1 MTEYGCV
8 GVTQPSSYGTNDK
21 IGSLAHPTGI
31 AYRLNGPPH
40 EQTAVVRTSDRTPV
54 AALRSIGKSSHADS
68 APQTLL
74 VAHLVQGRWGQRI
87 TRGVE
92 SVLGAGGTRGESA
105 RLQPES
111 GQVLALSAILEGNR
125 GGAERVRSITS

>member
-21 IGSLAHPTGI
+21 IGSLAHATGI

-74 VAHLVQGRWGQRI
+74 VAHLVQGRWGQRK
-87 TRGVE
+87 
-92 SVLGAGGTRGESA
+92 
-105 RLQPES
+105 
-111 GQVLALSAILEGNR
+111 LEGWKACLGPVAHVARALGFNPRVVTYSLSVQFSRVIVVARR
-125 GGAERVRSITS
+125 G